1 MIEVGLLTV
10 QQKDELIGQQY
21 TADSFFNPIED
32 FNGNWVISQ
41 EEINFCNNSEFIW
54 VKQLP
59 LIEYQPKPLD
69 PLYV

>member
-10 QQKDELIGQQY
+10 QQKDELTGQQY

-32 FNGNWVISQ
+32 FNGNWIISK
-41 EEINFCNNSEFIW
+41 EEMNFCNNSEFIW

-59 LIEYQPKPLD
+59 LIEYIKKENEPLD
-69 PLYV
+69 S